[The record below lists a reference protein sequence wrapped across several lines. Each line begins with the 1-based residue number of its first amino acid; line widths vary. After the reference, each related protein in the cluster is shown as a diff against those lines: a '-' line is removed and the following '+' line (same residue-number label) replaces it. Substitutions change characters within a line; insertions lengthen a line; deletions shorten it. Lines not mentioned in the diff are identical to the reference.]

1 MSFSRPSFIDPDED
15 FDDEMNILHLV
26 SELQKGND
34 ACLRAILKE
43 LEDECGPKSKRP
55 KTLNVGPRPDYMDSI
70 WGRMLQDPTLRDH
83 DSRAAKLFRRR
94 FRVPFHMYQWIIMQC
109 KRRNLFP
116 SDFIEEDIIENE
128 INRLIDC

>member
-55 KTLNVGPRPDYMDSI
+55 I
-70 WGRMLQDPTLRDH
+70 ILRILI
-83 DSRAAKLFRRR
+83 LFRKGKDQNA
-94 FRVPFHMYQWIIMQC
+94 V
-109 KRRNLFP
+109 
-116 SDFIEEDIIENE
+116 EN
-128 INRLIDC
+128 ISFFL